1 MKINLPFEKDI
12 LKHLKA
18 GDSLELSGT
27 IYTARDAAHKKIFEL
42 IQAKQ
47 PLPFDLKNNL
57 IYYTGPTP
65 RPPGKIIG
73 ASGPTTSSRM
83 DVYAPTLYQLGLKA
97 TMGKGPRSKEV
108 IEACKKFNAVYL
120 ITYGGLGAYL
130 AQFIKKAKLVAF
142 PELGPEAV
150 YQLELE
156 NFPAI
161 IAIDYRGKNFM
172 PD

>member
-83 DVYAPTLYQLGLKA
+83 DVYTPTLYQLGLKA

-108 IEACKKFNAVYL
+108 IEACKKFKAVYL
-120 ITYGGLGAYL
+120 VTYGGLGAYL

-150 YQLELE
+150 YQLELK

-161 IAIDYRGKNFM
+161 IAIDCRGKNFM